1 MGRQAAKRSFT
12 PEGFAFPPDTPRFV
26 YHFPV
31 TKATAKIYKGTWIA
45 ENAEEIRPNF
55 TIASAEIMRSK
66 EPMVFFRLTKPDNDW
81 PQGLYRLEIRADGK
95 LVHTVRFLVKAPD
108 SRETWLP

>member
-1 MGRQAAKRSFT
+1 MGRQESKRMVT
-12 PEGFAFPPDTPRFV
+12 LDGFEFPRSTPRFV

-31 TKATAKIYKGTWIA
+31 AKAAGKVYKGTWIA

-55 TIASAEIMRSK
+55 TIASAEVARTK
-66 EPMVFFRLTKPDNDW
+66 ESTVFFRLAKPKDDW

-95 LVHTVRFLVKAPD
+95 LVHTVRFVVKDP
-108 SRETWLP
+108 S